1 MTSIKTITPKDF
13 IFRVLSGVAIG
24 IVAGLVPNAIL
35 GEIFKYF
42 MDYHPI
48 FKTLLGVVVAIQ
60 FTVPALIGA
69 LVAMKFDLSP
79 LAIAVVASAAQF
91 KNGAWMITGIG
102 DLINTMITAAIAVLF
117 ILLIQHRVGSMALI
131 VFPTVVGGISG
142 AIGVLILP
150 YTKMITTAIGNMV
163 NGFTE
168 LQPIVMSILISMVFS
183 LIIISPLSTVAIA
196 FAIGITGLAA
206 GSASIGISATEAVL
220 IIGTSKVNRLGVPLS
235 VFFGGVKMMIPNMVK
250 YPILMLP
257 ILTTAIVSGLVSALV
272 GIHGTK
278 ESAGFGFIGMVGPIN
293 AFKFMEVDSAWLSVL
308 LIVVAFFVVPFV
320 IAWLADIIYR
330 KVFRLYTNDIFKFM
344 G

>member
-1 MTSIKTITPKDF
+1 
-13 IFRVLSGVAIG
+13 
-24 IVAGLVPNAIL
+24 
-35 GEIFKYF
+35 
-42 MDYHPI
+42 
-48 FKTLLGVVVAIQ
+48 
-60 FTVPALIGA
+60 
-69 LVAMKFDLSP
+69 
-79 LAIAVVASAAQF
+79 
-91 KNGAWMITGIG
+91 
-102 DLINTMITAAIAVLF
+102 MITAAIAVLF

-196 FAIGITGLAA
+196 FAIGITELKQLDA
-206 GSASIGISATEAVL
+206 ASIRDISATEAVL

-278 ESAGFGFIGMVGPIN
+278 ESAGFGFIGMVVPIN

-308 LIVVAFFVVPFV
+308 LIVVAFVVPFV
-320 IAWLADIIYR
+320 AALLAHKYH
-330 KVFRLYTNDIFKFM
+330 LS
-344 G
+344 

>member
-1 MTSIKTITPKDF
+1 M
-13 IFRVLSGVAIG
+13 
-24 IVAGLVPNAIL
+24 
-35 GEIFKYF
+35 
-42 MDYHPI
+42 
-48 FKTLLGVVVAIQ
+48 
-60 FTVPALIGA
+60 
-69 LVAMKFDLSP
+69 
-79 LAIAVVASAAQF
+79 
-91 KNGAWMITGIG
+91 
-102 DLINTMITAAIAVLF
+102 
-117 ILLIQHRVGSMALI
+117 
-131 VFPTVVGGISG
+131 
-142 AIGVLILP
+142 
-150 YTKMITTAIGNMV
+150 
-163 NGFTE
+163 
-168 LQPIVMSILISMVFS
+168 
-183 LIIISPLSTVAIA
+183 AIA

-220 IIGTSKVNRLGVPLS
+220 MIWLGLQVNGLGVPLS
-235 VFFGGVKMMIPNMVK
+235 VFFGGVKMMIPDLVK

-257 ILTTAIVSGLVSALV
+257 ILTTAIVSGLVSALI

>member
-1 MTSIKTITPKDF
+1 M
-13 IFRVLSGVAIG
+13 
-24 IVAGLVPNAIL
+24 
-35 GEIFKYF
+35 
-42 MDYHPI
+42 
-48 FKTLLGVVVAIQ
+48 
-60 FTVPALIGA
+60 
-69 LVAMKFDLSP
+69 
-79 LAIAVVASAAQF
+79 QF

-142 AIGVLILP
+142 AIGILILP

-320 IAWLADIIYR
+320 TAWLADIIYR

>member
-1 MTSIKTITPKDF
+1 
-13 IFRVLSGVAIG
+13 
-24 IVAGLVPNAIL
+24 
-35 GEIFKYF
+35 
-42 MDYHPI
+42 
-48 FKTLLGVVVAIQ
+48 
-60 FTVPALIGA
+60 
-69 LVAMKFDLSP
+69 
-79 LAIAVVASAAQF
+79 
-91 KNGAWMITGIG
+91 
-102 DLINTMITAAIAVLF
+102 
-117 ILLIQHRVGSMALI
+117 
-131 VFPTVVGGISG
+131 
-142 AIGVLILP
+142 
-150 YTKMITTAIGNMV
+150 MITTAIGNMV

-206 GSASIGISATEAVL
+206 GSASIGISATEAVF